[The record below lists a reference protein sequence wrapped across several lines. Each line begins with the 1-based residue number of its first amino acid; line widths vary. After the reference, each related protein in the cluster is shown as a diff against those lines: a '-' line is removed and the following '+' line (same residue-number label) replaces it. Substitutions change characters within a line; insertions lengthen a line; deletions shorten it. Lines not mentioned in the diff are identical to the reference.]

1 MAAVP
6 AAETLD
12 GHKDRFDLGVF
23 VGGLAVDE
31 EVTRY
36 YDRQLFCLGLRR
48 VLSAVPIVLPLQ
60 F

>member
-23 VGGLAVDE
+23 VGDLALDE

-36 YDRQLFCLGLRR
+36 YDRQLFCL
-48 VLSAVPIVLPLQ
+48 
-60 F
+60 